1 MFGSRASKGIL
12 RPYLERIAG
21 AYYLT
26 GPQKDALIDQT
37 LDLIAHD
44 PDALSDSPVEKAI
57 AEAMGRVYHANA
69 HHRKLPADT
78 SLRQRA
84 SVGP

>member
-12 RPYLERIAG
+12 GPYLERLAG

-37 LDLIAHD
+37 LDVIAHE
-44 PDALSDSPVEKAI
+44 PDALGDSPVEKAL
-57 AEAMGRVYHANA
+57 ADAMARVYRANA
-69 HHRKLPADT
+69 TDH
-78 SLRQRA
+78 
-84 SVGP
+84 